1 MKKTLHPLTLWIWAI
16 LTAIGVVALDNTW
29 VALASMG
36 VAFILV
42 KIRSDGS
49 PWNATFS
56 WSLRIAA
63 FIIAV
68 RAVVGVLIG
77 VPIPGTELF
86 RVPIVQLPSWMPG
99 IRIGGAVTAERLTS
113 SLHEGVIIAA
123 LIILFGA
130 ASALT
135 SPHKLLRVL
144 PFFIYEIGITLVIAA
159 SVFPQL
165 VQSLHRIRKA
175 QKLRGIEKIGIR
187 SLALPL
193 LEEALS
199 RSLQLAEAMDSRGYG
214 VSRQRSRYR
223 PSPWNPRDTVI
234 LISALLCT
242 GIMVAQ

>member
-1 MKKTLHPLTLWIWAI
+1 
-16 LTAIGVVALDNTW
+16 
-29 VALASMG
+29 
-36 VAFILV
+36 
-42 KIRSDGS
+42 
-49 PWNATFS
+49 
-56 WSLRIAA
+56 
-63 FIIAV
+63 
-68 RAVVGVLIG
+68 
-77 VPIPGTELF
+77 
-86 RVPIVQLPSWMPG
+86 MPG

-175 QKLRGIEKIGIR
+175 QKLRGIEKIGVR
-187 SLALPL
+187 TLALPL

-214 VSRQRSRYR
+214 VSRRRSRYR
-223 PSPWNPRDTVI
+223 PSPWNPRDTFI

>member
-1 MKKTLHPLTLWIWAI
+1 MKKTLHPLTLWIWAT

-42 KIRSDGS
+42 KVRSDGS

-68 RAVVGVLIG
+68 RAIVGVLIG

-86 RVPIVQLPSWMPG
+86 RLPILQLPSWMPG
-99 IRIGGAVTAERLTS
+99 IRIGGAVTAERLSS
-113 SLHEGVIIAA
+113 SLHEGIIIAA

-175 QKLRGIEKIGIR
+175 QKLRGIEKVGIR

-214 VSRQRSRYR
+214 VSRRRSRYR
-223 PSPWNPRDTVI
+223 PSPWNPRDTFI